1 VTVRLQTLERSEI
14 VGRRR
19 GTDAATPGSEAEHPG
34 DRACWSPRTVRP
46 AQVKPGSERGL
57 GLTGADVP
65 PLLQTIETDPYHP
78 PAPLNCSGVG
88 DELAALNDLLGP
100 DIDAPP
106 ETSDAKTGLASKGA
120 NLTRGLVRYGGVV
133 RFVTGASN
141 KDKALQ
147 KAVLAGYARR
157 GFLRGLQAL
166 PRCGERPPPP
176 AHPSKPR
183 R

>member
-1 VTVRLQTLERSEI
+1 MKRSAVRTASMAAM
-14 VGRRR
+14 VGAFMVA
-19 GTDAATPGSEAEHPG
+19 GNSA
-34 DRACWSPRTVRP
+34 W

-57 GLTGADVP
+57 GLTGADIP
-65 PLLQTIETDPYHP
+65 PLLQTIEADPYQL

-88 DELAALNDLLGP
+88 DELTTLNDLLGP
-100 DIDAPP
+100 DIDAEPVVAD
-106 ETSDAKTGLASKGA
+106 TKTNLASKGA
-120 NLTRGLVRYGGVV
+120 NLARGLVPYGGVV
-133 RFVTGASN
+133 RFVTGASG

-166 PRCGERPPPP
+166 PRCGETPAPPPPP
-176 AHPSKPR
+176 APHQKPR